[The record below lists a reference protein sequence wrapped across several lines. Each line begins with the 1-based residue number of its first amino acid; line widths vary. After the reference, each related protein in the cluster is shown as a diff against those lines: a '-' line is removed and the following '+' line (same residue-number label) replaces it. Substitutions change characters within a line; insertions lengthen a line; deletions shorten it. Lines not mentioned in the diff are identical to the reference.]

1 MSQHTEKFQN
11 FERILTVDSKISINK
26 TFGPNSGAVFPV
38 WTQKYVTNPFVPNA
52 PFLYPLKTSENRRE
66 RMYRE
71 RMGQSIRIFIFVYLR
86 CPIIIQNSR

>member
-38 WTQKYVTNPFVPNA
+38 WTQKYLTNPFVPNVIKFNHHA
-52 PFLYPLKTSENRRE
+52 KFQQISLNGFHDGRVRDFGPE
-66 RMYRE
+66 
-71 RMGQSIRIFIFVYLR
+71 FVYD
-86 CPIIIQNSR
+86 